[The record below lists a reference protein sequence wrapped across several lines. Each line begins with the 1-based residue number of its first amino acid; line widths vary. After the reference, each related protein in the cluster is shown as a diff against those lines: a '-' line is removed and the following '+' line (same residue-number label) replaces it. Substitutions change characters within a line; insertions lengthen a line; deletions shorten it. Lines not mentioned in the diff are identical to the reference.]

1 MDAIDPRAALVA
13 AAEARGETLA
23 GLSRW
28 LGRNAAYLQQYVK
41 RRTPRVLPERERR
54 QLADYL
60 GVADTELGGPS
71 GGEAGVARIPRL
83 DVRAAA
89 GAGGLADDDPVLGDM
104 AFDARLIATLGLRP
118 EALSLIR
125 AQGDSMEPL
134 IRDGDMMLV
143 DGSDRVGLGR
153 GGIHV
158 IRLDGVLQVK
168 RVRRVAGGFEILSDN
183 PAYPPVVDRPEILG
197 RVVWLGRA
205 L

>member
-13 AAEARGETLA
+13 AAAMRGETLA
-23 GLSRW
+23 ALSRW

-41 RRTPRVLPERERR
+41 RGSPRVLPERERR
-54 QLADYL
+54 RLADYL
-60 GVADTELGGPS
+60 GVNDAELGGPS
-71 GGEAGVARIPRL
+71 ANRAAVTCVPRL

-89 GAGGLADDDPVLGDM
+89 GAGSWTEDDPLLGEM
-104 AFDARLIATLGLRP
+104 AFDTRLIAALGVRAN
-118 EALSLIR
+118 ALSLVR

-143 DGSDRVGLGR
+143 DGSDRAGLGR
-153 GGIHV
+153 GGVHV
-158 IRLDGVLQVK
+158 IRVDGMVQVK
-168 RVRRVAGGFEILSDN
+168 RLRRVADGYEIVSEN
-183 PAYPPVVDRPEILG
+183 PAYPPVVARPEIVG

>member
-13 AAEARGETLA
+13 AAAMRGETLA
-23 GLSRW
+23 ALSRW

-41 RRTPRVLPERERR
+41 RGSPRVLPERERR
-54 QLADYL
+54 RLADYL
-60 GVADTELGGPS
+60 GVNDAELGGPS
-71 GGEAGVARIPRL
+71 ANRAVVTCVPRL

-89 GAGGLADDDPVLGDM
+89 GAGSWTEDDPLLGEM
-104 AFDARLIATLGLRP
+104 AFDTRLIAALGVRAN
-118 EALSLIR
+118 ALSLVR

-143 DGSDRVGLGR
+143 DGSDRAGLGR
-153 GGIHV
+153 GGVHV
-158 IRLDGVLQVK
+158 IRVDGMVQVK
-168 RVRRVAGGFEILSDN
+168 RLRRVADGYEILSEN
-183 PAYPPVVDRPEILG
+183 PAYPPVVARPEIVG